1 MLNNFN
7 KSILYQDVA
16 YFICI
21 VFNYKNTALKTTTP
35 EFLGTDLT
43 PVKYPYILEYSLI
56 LLIMQYK
63 DR

>member
-35 EFLGTDLT
+35 EFPDLGTGLT
-43 PVKYPYILEYSLI
+43 PVKYPYILDYSLI
-56 LLIMQYK
+56 
-63 DR
+63 

>member
-35 EFLGTDLT
+35 EFLGTGLT

-56 LLIMQYK
+56 
-63 DR
+63 

>member
-35 EFLGTDLT
+35 ELLT
-43 PVKYPYILEYSLI
+43 VTPALPPLNIHIY
-56 LLIMQYK
+56 
-63 DR
+63 